1 MCESCKAILKEAEK
15 KVGKRKRT
23 EDVIYDAMDKICDQ
37 DVFRTYQFIP
47 PEMKR
52 GCQMLLQDYFAD
64 EDLAELL
71 YKNKP
76 GTDAYDSIC
85 GGPCGLKAGKRK
97 EKRRRRRNKKEQQSD
112 L

>member
-1 MCESCKAILKEAEK
+1 MGDILVKDPAAALNKQYEKSTELMCGSCKAILIEVEK
-15 KVGKRKRT
+15 RVGKRKRT

-37 DVFRTYQFIP
+37 DVFRTYEFIP

-64 EDLAELL
+64 EDLTELL

-76 GTDAYDSIC
+76 GTEGY
-85 GGPCGLKAGKRK
+85 
-97 EKRRRRRNKKEQQSD
+97 
-112 L
+112 